1 MMQAI
6 QVVLDDALL
15 QATDEALLR
24 TKQNRSEFVR
34 DALRERLDRLEALGK
49 EAADRAGYERVPHSV
64 EQFDALDPSLVN
76 RMNAYSVNSNP
87 RNN

>member
-1 MMQAI
+1 MKKAV

-34 DALRERLDRLEALGK
+34 DALRERLNRLEILGK
-49 EAADRAGYERVPHSV
+49 EAADRAGYERMPLGV
-64 EQFDALDPSLVN
+64 EQFDVWEKEASWPSE
-76 RMNAYSVNSNP
+76 
-87 RNN
+87 

>member
-1 MMQAI
+1 MMKAV

-34 DALRERLDRLEALGK
+34 DALRERLKRLEMLGK
-49 EAADRAGYERVPHSV
+49 EAEDRAGYERMPHGL
-64 EQFDALDPSLVN
+64 EQSDVWEKEASWPSE
-76 RMNAYSVNSNP
+76 
-87 RNN
+87 

>member
-1 MMQAI
+1 MWNKVNTMKAV

-34 DALRERLDRLEALGK
+34 DALRERLDRLEMLEK
-49 EAADRAGYERVPHSV
+49 EAADRAGYERMPHRVDQSDV
-64 EQFDALDPSLVN
+64 WEKEASWP
-76 RMNAYSVNSNP
+76 AE
-87 RNN
+87 

>member
-1 MMQAI
+1 MKAVQI
-6 QVVLDDALL
+6 VIDEALL

-34 DALRERLDRLEALGK
+34 DALRERLDRLDMLGK

-64 EQFDALDPSLVN
+64 DQFDVWEKEASWPEE
-76 RMNAYSVNSNP
+76 
-87 RNN
+87 

>member
-1 MMQAI
+1 M
-6 QVVLDDALL
+6 DDALL

-34 DALRERLDRLEALGK
+34 DALREGLDRLETLGE

-64 EQFDALDPSLVN
+64 EQFDVWEKEASWPGMVLH
-76 RMNAYSVNSNP
+76 A
-87 RNN
+87 